1 MVNKSQEKA
10 IAHKEGPALVLAG
23 PGTGKTTVITRRV
36 DKLVREGVDQSSILV
51 VTFTRMAAGEMKDRY
66 AKLNV
71 SDKNRVTFGTFH
83 SVFLNILN
91 NSGGVG
97 RLQVVSEKEKN
108 SILSGIVIENKIRNF
123 ELREFVDNIATEIS
137 KAKSVYLESFKTGY
151 CRKEDFELILDSYNK
166 ELRARNLIDYDDIVI
181 MCHELLSKNA
191 DVRTRWQNKFKY
203 IMVDE
208 FQDINVIQYDTLKL
222 LVGEKQNIFVVGDDD
237 QSIYGFRGASPDL
250 MFRFKDD
257 FKKCRIIRLDINYR
271 SKMEIYD
278 KAHNLICHNR
288 KRYSKNVDSYRG
300 AGGTIHFT
308 ELKNQIEE
316 YAFIANQ
323 IKKLIREGAN
333 QKDIAILLRNNSD
346 IAKLENYLRGCGM
359 SVATKYKKTIFDH
372 PIAGDIIMYLKAA
385 LSDLNQPIYK
395 NASLANIIN
404 KPERLISRHMIIES
418 ESNIYELRKIYESND
433 KIQKNITKL
442 KNDLNM
448 IKSMGPFAAINYI
461 ELGVGLEKYV
471 ECEYKKYKL
480 KDLRSIKD
488 VFFKM
493 KNEAARFK
501 TNDEFIKYAEQSRG
515 DNQEEAVA
523 NNRAE
528 KMSEIVS
535 NNRVGIGAKH
545 QNNNVMHGVNIMT
558 IHSSK
563 GLEFRHV
570 FIPDVCQG
578 IMPEA
583 RALRE
588 GDVEE
593 ERRLFYVGMTRAADS
608 LYILNCTDYMGKK
621 MVRSQFVDEFKNA
634 QRYCHKMSRSDNG
647 QLMFDN

>member
-1 MVNKSQEKA
+1 MVNKSQEIA
-10 IAHKEGPALVLAG
+10 IAHNQGPALVLAG

-36 DKLVREGVDQSSILV
+36 DRMVREGIEESSILV
-51 VTFTRMAAGEMKDRY
+51 VTFTRMAAGEMRERY
-66 AKLNV
+66 EKISVN
-71 SDKNRVTFGTFH
+71 DKNQVTFGTFH
-83 SVFLNILN
+83 SVFLNIV
-91 NSGGVG
+91 NSVGAFG
-97 RLQVVSEKEKN
+97 RLQIVSEKEKTM
-108 SILSGIVIENKIRNF
+108 ILSEIVIENKIRNF

-137 KAKSVYLESFKTGY
+137 KAKSVCPESFKSGY
-151 CRKEDFELILDSYNK
+151 CRQEDFEFIFDSYNK

-181 MCHELLSKNA
+181 MCNDLLSNNTG
-191 DVRTRWQNKFKY
+191 VRKKWQNKYKY

-208 FQDINVIQYDTLKL
+208 FQDINAIQYDTLKF
-222 LVGEKQNIFVVGDDD
+222 LVGEQQNIFVVGDDD
-237 QSIYGFRGASPDL
+237 QSIYGFRGASPTL
-250 MFRFKDD
+250 MFKFKDD
-257 FKKCRIIRLDINYR
+257 FAKCRIIRLDINYR
-271 SKMEIYD
+271 SKKEIYD
-278 KAHNLICHNR
+278 NAHNLICHNR
-288 KRYSKNVDSYRG
+288 KRYSKNVDSHRG
-300 AGGTIHFT
+300 AGGKIHFIET
-308 ELKNQIEE
+308 KNQIEE
-316 YAFIANQ
+316 YEFIANQ
-323 IKKLIREGAN
+323 IKNMTKKGVSY
-333 QKDIAILLRNNSD
+333 KDIAILLRNNTD
-346 IAKLENYLRGCGM
+346 IAKLENYLSGCGM
-359 SVATKYKKTIFDH
+359 SVATKCKKTIFDH
-372 PIAGDIIMYLKAA
+372 PIARDIIMYLKAA

-418 ESNIYELRKIYESND
+418 ESNIYELITRYESND

-448 IKSMGPFAAINYI
+448 IKRMPPFAAVNYI

-480 KDLRSIKD
+480 KDLGSIKD
-488 VFFKM
+488 VFLKM
-493 KNEAARFK
+493 KNEALRFK
-501 TNDEFIKYAEQSRG
+501 TNDEFIKFAEQSR
-515 DNQEEAVA
+515 NFNKEETVSS
-523 NNRAE
+523 NRT
-528 KMSEIVS
+528 K
-535 NNRVGIGAKH
+535 
-545 QNNNVMHGVNIMT
+545 NNNEINGVNIMT

-578 IMPEA
+578 ILPET

-608 LYILNCTDYMGKK
+608 LYIINCTDYMGKK

-634 QRYCHKMSRSDNG
+634 QRYCHEMSRSDNG